1 MKRFIEGEN
10 RNQST
15 LFPECL
21 EDYIT
26 EDNPVRVID
35 VFVDELDLGQL
46 GFGRVDPKVTGRPA
60 YHSSML
66 LKLYIYAYLN
76 RVQSS
81 RRIEREAQRNV
92 ELMWLTGRLMPDH
105 KTIAD
110 FRKDNGK
117 AIRGV
122 CREFVVLCRRLNLF
136 TQALVVIDG
145 SKFKAV
151 NNRDR
156 NFTRA
161 KMKRRLAQIEASLD
175 RYFEQLEQAD
185 REESSIA
192 DVKTVNLKDKIATL
206 REEMAR
212 LNAIEVQMQKAPD
225 KQISLTDP
233 DARAMKSRGNGIV
246 GYNVQTAVDA
256 KHHLIVAHEVTNQG
270 SDRSQLSPMATQASD
285 ALDTEDLAVI
295 ADAGYFKNEELLSCH
310 EAGITANVP
319 RPQTSG
325 NQAKGLFGRKD
336 FHYVPEKDEYRCPA
350 DERLI
355 WRMTSEENGLKIH
368 RYWSSNCKTCS
379 MKSLCTRG
387 RERRVTRW
395 EHEAILEAMQDRLD
409 CDPEIMRVRRQTV
422 EHPYG
427 TLKAWMGSTHFL
439 TRTLSRVSTE
449 MSLHVLAYNMKRV
462 MNIMGIKPLIQAI
475 QA

>member
-1 MKRFIEGEN
+1 MKRFIEGED

-21 EDYIT
+21 EDYIA

-46 GFGRVDPKVTGRPA
+46 GFERIDPKVTGRPA
-60 YHSSML
+60 YHPSTL

-92 ELMWLTGRLMPDH
+92 ELMWLTERLSPDH
-105 KTIAD
+105 KTISD
-110 FRKDNGK
+110 FRKDNSK

-122 CREFVVLCRRLNLF
+122 CREFVVLCRCLNLF

-175 RYFEQLEQAD
+175 RYFDQLEQAD
-185 REESSIA
+185 QEESSVA
-192 DVKTVNLKDKIATL
+192 DVKTGNLKDKIATL
-206 REEMAR
+206 KEEMAR
-212 LNAIEVQMQKAPD
+212 LKTIEVQMQEAPD
-225 KQISLTDP
+225 KQVSLTDP
-233 DARAMKSRGNGIV
+233 DARSMKSRGNGIV

-256 KHHLIVAHEVTNQG
+256 EHHLIVAHEVTNQG
-270 SDRSQLSPMATQASD
+270 SDRSQLSPMAKQAGE
-285 ALDTEDLAVI
+285 AMDTEDLTVI
-295 ADAGYFKNEELLSCH
+295 ADAGYFKNKEILSCH
-310 EAGITANVP
+310 KAGITANVP
-319 RPQTSG
+319 KVDTSG
-325 NQAKGLFGRKD
+325 KQAKGMFRRRD
-336 FHYVPEKDEYRCPA
+336 FRYVADKDEYCCPA
-350 DERLI
+350 GERLI
-355 WRMTSEENGLKIH
+355 WRMTSEENGLTLH

-379 MKSLCTRG
+379 LKSQCTTSK
-387 RERRVTRW
+387 ERRVTRW

-409 CDPEIMRVRRQTV
+409 CDPEIMRIRRQTV

-427 TLKAWMGSTHFL
+427 TLKLWMGSTHFL
-439 TRTLSRVSTE
+439 TKTLNRVSTE
-449 MSLHVLAYNMKRV
+449 MSLHVLAYNLKRV
-462 MNIMGIKPLIQAI
+462 MNILGVKPLMQAI